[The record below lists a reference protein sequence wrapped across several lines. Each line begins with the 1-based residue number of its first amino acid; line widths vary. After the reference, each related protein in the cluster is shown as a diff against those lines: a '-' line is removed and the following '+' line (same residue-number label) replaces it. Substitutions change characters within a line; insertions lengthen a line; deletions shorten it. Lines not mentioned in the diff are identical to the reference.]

1 MDIITTGNAPAGFRE
16 VSLEYLVAFFRHISH
31 LPHELFLNYDCDSCA
46 SNLLEDLLTL
56 FSKNCFAFPT
66 FSQTQLNSSQINS
79 FSNMQLL
86 SLDALLANL
95 KSLQK
100 AECQDG
106 ILSVYPAAVLK
117 VENVIFVLKNNST
130 NTIPTLDQSTES
142 NKSSS
147 TNTIPTLDQN
157 VESSIK
163 PNESPQSEDVSVV
176 SSDSNISNQNTEQVS
191 NEPINEIQIKEPKME
206 NQLDQQEEVK
216 SVQQKTVIN
225 YNYPNENQCP
235 KSVNDILEL
244 KNRKKLLWTA
254 TEHFNLKPSKGIQFL
269 QENNLITDDKDI
281 VAFLRDNPRLDK
293 NKIGEYLSNRKNS
306 KILQSFVESFAFK
319 DLRIDEALRVY
330 LESFRLPGEA
340 PLISLILEQFAHHWH
355 VRYDKYNQYNYLIFD
370 NFLGVKWLSFCK

>member
-1 MDIITTGNAPAGFRE
+1 MDIIGTGNAPAGFRE

-31 LPHELFLNYDCDSCA
+31 MPHELFLNYDCDSYA

-56 FSKNCFAFPT
+56 FSKNCFTFPI

-117 VENVIFVLKNNST
+117 VENVIFILKNNNT
-130 NTIPTLDQSTES
+130 NTTS
-142 NKSSS
+142 
-147 TNTIPTLDQN
+147 TLDQN
-157 VESSIK
+157 AESSIKSNEPLENAESSIK
-163 PNESPQSEDVSVV
+163 PNESLQSQDFNVI

-191 NEPINEIQIKEPKME
+191 KEPVNEIEIKEPKTE
-206 NQLDQQEEVK
+206 NQLNQQEEVK

-235 KSVNDILEL
+235 KSVNDILQL

-254 TEHFNLKPSKGIQFL
+254 TEQFNLKPSKGIQFM
-269 QENNLITDDKDI
+269 QENNLINDDKDI

-355 VRYDKYNQYNYLIFD
+355 VRYDKYN
-370 NFLGVKWLSFCK
+370 